1 MAKKETTTTAAQTQR
16 TELANLQDQAAKALN
31 ALWVELRKQGY
42 MAYNTILLLGIAFEV
57 KKDENNDFYFVP
69 NDLTRNSIYRK
80 DSEEEERSEAEVI
93 DEVTEQLN
101 QPADQTPKR
110 RNISLN
116 RGRSIEAGRN
126 DNTLFKG

>member
-110 RNISLN
+110 RNISPN

-126 DNTLFKG
+126 DNTPFKG